1 MIKSKKNEPISAGLR
16 VKGLKKILHH
26 LFLLVTFPIRKP
38 LFFIPIVIVLYLAP
52 TFMGAKPTEVHLWYW
67 NKIKSHTSSLGNL
80 IEEKTQAIKPMV
92 ENINLPKVDS
102 FLPKEKPI
110 EQVVDIPQNNPQNIM
125 RRKMFEK
132 ATGTPETIDVLKTT
146 PLTKP
151 APEVN
156 AARGTIEPK
165 RLLTE
170 AQKKLPLIYT
180 DKDEEVAGTAKINNP
195 NEIEISGKTYFFYGI
210 YVDPNTQTG
219 LIARN
224 FLRNLIG
231 ENIVHC
237 KIIAYTF
244 QNVGTVRCYVNGE
257 DINRT
262 LVDQGYSKNVALD
275 I

>member
-1 MIKSKKNEPISAGLR
+1 MIKNKKVESVREGLR
-16 VKGLKKILHH
+16 VKGLKKFFHH
-26 LFLLVTFPIRKP
+26 LFMLVSFPIRKP
-38 LFFIPIVIVLYLAP
+38 LLFIPIIIILYLAP
-52 TFMGAKPTEVHLWYW
+52 TFMGAKPAEVHLWYW
-67 NKIKSHTSSLGNL
+67 NKIKNHTSNLGTM
-80 IEEKTQAIKPMV
+80 IEQKTQAIKPIV
-92 ENINLPKVDS
+92 DNINLPNVEN

-110 EQVVDIPQNNPQNIM
+110 EQVVDIPQNNPQNNM

-132 ATGTPETIDVLKTT
+132 ASTTPEPIDVLKTVSVT
-146 PLTKP
+146 PAVPENNP
-151 APEVN
+151 A
-156 AARGTIEPK
+156 AAKIESG
-165 RLLTE
+165 RRLTE

-180 DKDEEVAGTAKINNP
+180 DKDEEIAGIAKISNP

-231 ENIVHC
+231 ENVVHC
-237 KIIAYTF
+237 KIIAYTY